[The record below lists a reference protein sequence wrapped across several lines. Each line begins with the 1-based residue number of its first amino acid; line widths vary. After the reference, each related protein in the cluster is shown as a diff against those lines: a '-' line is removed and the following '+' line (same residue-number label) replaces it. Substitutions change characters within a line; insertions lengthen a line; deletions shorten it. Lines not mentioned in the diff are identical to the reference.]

1 MIKRGLGMLQSIRIF
16 LATGSL
22 IIGSSILLL
31 VGYYMGYCT
40 ASKQL
45 MEHLRSEALSD
56 KIAASVYLYYGDA
69 SIQSPDGNSLA
80 SEAQA
85 SQALVPETATTEVV
99 SGQPKR
105 DEENPDSGGCL
116 REFDSS
122 IDHDSSDAH
131 KGSGA
136 GIAAFAEGAEG
147 DADGEGLYEA
157 HLIGFGSQ
165 KAAIRYSSILTK
177 RGIRH
182 RLQERI
188 HRTNKR
194 RQKDMVWYQVVSE
207 PAPYHEVVRLVESL
221 KKIDNLSGVVLVE
234 VKGRQE

>member
-1 MIKRGLGMLQSIRIF
+1 MLQSIRIF

-31 VGYYMGYCT
+31 VGYYLGYCT

-69 SIQSPDGNSLA
+69 SIQSPDGNTLA
-80 SEAQA
+80 SETLTPETLA
-85 SQALVPETATTEVV
+85 PETAEDI
-99 SGQPKR
+99 SGQSKR
-105 DEENPDSGGCL
+105 HEKHPDSDGLL

-122 IDHDSSDAH
+122 VDHDSSDAH
-131 KGSGA
+131 KESGA
-136 GIAAFAEGAEG
+136 GIE
-147 DADGEGLYEA
+147 ADGEGLYEA
-157 HLIGFGSQ
+157 HLIGFGYQ

-188 HRTNKR
+188 HRPNKR